1 MKKLTL
7 RKTLKIAGACLI
19 LFGIFYTFGTVGSLD
34 LDRVSLSQGIKQ
46 VGIGFAAAICGISL
60 KLFIE

>member
-7 RKTLKIAGACLI
+7 RKTLKIAGTCLI
-19 LFGIFYTFGTVGSLD
+19 LFGLVYIFGTVGSLD

-46 VGIGFAAAICGISL
+46 VGIGFLAAFIGLIL
-60 KLFIE
+60 KLFNE